1 MANYEDFTKEQIA
14 EYSAKIK
21 EFEELIIT
29 AEGED
34 LEYYKTTI
42 PRIQY
47 QKRQGE
53 LALAGKLGYLLVD

>member
-1 MANYEDFTKEQIA
+1 MTKYEDFIKEQIA

-21 EFEELIIT
+21 EFEELVIT

-34 LEYYKTTI
+34 LDYYKATI

-47 QKRQGE
+47 QKRQCE
-53 LALAGKLGYLLVD
+53 LALAGKLGYLLVN